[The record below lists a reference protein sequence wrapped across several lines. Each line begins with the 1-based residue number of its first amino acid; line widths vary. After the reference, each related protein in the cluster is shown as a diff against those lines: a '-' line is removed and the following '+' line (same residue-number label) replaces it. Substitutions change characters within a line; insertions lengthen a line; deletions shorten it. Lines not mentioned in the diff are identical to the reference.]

1 MIISEGDFKGKF
13 IDELIYD
20 RNIARENKD
29 FELSDKIRNILDEKF
44 VFIFDTKDG
53 QEVYNLSESYFKY
66 KDRFEHTS
74 KMTNRKYVEYKI
86 QEDIASE
93 KRFKAWIYTQ
103 RISIKS

>member
-44 VFIFDTKDG
+44 VFIFEEAKPIQYDT
-53 QEVYNLSESYFKY
+53 Q
-66 KDRFEHTS
+66 
-74 KMTNRKYVEYKI
+74 I
-86 QEDIASE
+86 QNTEN
-93 KRFKAWIYTQ
+93 
-103 RISIKS
+103 